1 MYKDNIFRL
10 LVYSI
15 STYLILIDK
24 SIAINICGLIIIIAH
39 IYKDI
44 KKFDKWPIWCDFFG
58 IIIAIILII
67 EGIKINNYFISFIG
81 ILKFLA
87 HTRQYLLRDNR
98 YYY

>member
-44 KKFDKWPIWCDFFG
+44 I
-58 IIIAIILII
+58 
-67 EGIKINNYFISFIG
+67 
-81 ILKFLA
+81 
-87 HTRQYLLRDNR
+87 
-98 YYY
+98 